1 MSSLELRVLIG
12 LHREARCAVHD
23 GATVGSDTACD
34 IVLSDDG
41 IAPNA
46 GRIRLDQHGWT
57 LISDDD
63 DVPDESTLAAWNEA
77 RSLGRA
83 WITVAPN
90 DAPWITPNIGDIG
103 DNTADAATPGDTATA
118 THSTAESS
126 SASDASSA
134 ALIGASHSLTDEKNT
149 WFAWPTLLVIGAVT
163 LLILS
168 AIGLYALSTG
178 SFSSKSSTKKT
189 SAEQS
194 LGQISATLE
203 RLGLASSVHATLSK
217 AGTVTL
223 SGWVRDKAQY
233 DALASAMS
241 QIWPMP
247 GMRISLES
255 DAITTARSVLQQFS
269 VKYDPSYQGA
279 GRLNIVGVASSAR
292 ERAAALD
299 AVRAQL
305 SGLTVIGNSIEL
317 AQQVSDKLAEK
328 LKAQGL
334 SGVTLTW
341 QPGHLEVQPPS
352 LDDAQETKLESVI
365 DDFNKQYWGLAQVGN
380 IPPTAVAD
388 SVPFVIRSVI
398 GGPQPFIVLSDGTKL
413 LIGGTYKK
421 YTLTAVDS
429 TQITFDGPRRAIVTR

>member
-46 GRIRLDQHGWT
+46 GRIRLQQNGWM

-63 DVPDESTLAAWNEA
+63 APAASALAAWNEA
-77 RSLGRA
+77 RPLGRA

-90 DAPWITPNIGDIG
+90 DAPWLTPDIG
-103 DNTADAATPGDTATA
+103 DMSDSATDSATSGNADALV
-118 THSTAESS
+118 ESS
-126 SASDASSA
+126 SGSGSSSA
-134 ALIGASHSLTDEKNT
+134 TLTGASHSPAEEKNT
-149 WFAWPTLLVIGAVT
+149 LLAWPTVLVIGAVT

-168 AIGLYALSTG
+168 AIGLYAVSTG
-178 SFSSKSSTKKT
+178 SFSSKGSTRKF

-203 RLGLASSVHATLSK
+203 RLGLASNVHATLSK

-223 SGWVRDKAQY
+223 SGWVRNKAEY

-247 GMRISLES
+247 GMRISRES

-269 VKYDPSYQGA
+269 VKYDPRYQGA
-279 GRLNIVGVASSAR
+279 GRLSIVGVASSAR

-341 QPGHLEVQPPS
+341 KPGHLEVQPPS
-352 LDDAQETKLESVI
+352 LNEAQETKLESVI
-365 DDFNKQYWGLAQVGN
+365 DDFNKQYWGLAQVGS
-380 IPPTAVAD
+380 IPPTAVAN

-398 GGPQPFIVLSDGTKL
+398 GGPQPFIVLGDGTKL
-413 LIGGTYKK
+413 LVGGTYKK
-421 YTLTAVDS
+421 YTLTAVDN